1 MPNALVVDD
10 DPSSRLL
17 LSNLLERR
25 GFSIRTAGSLA
36 EARQNMDPP
45 PDICMVDLQL
55 PDGEGTE
62 LLRGGLADRADF
74 VVVTGHATVE
84 SSVEAMREGAVDYLK
99 KPLTSSALD
108 RLLARFGRSVRT
120 GEEAAR
126 RTPAIVGESP
136 EIKRLQQTLARIGP
150 TDVTVL
156 IIGESGT
163 G

>member
-1 MPNALVVDD
+1 MNILSMRIKAEYDCPNNCDLHTTGDNDMPNALVVDD

-62 LLRGGLADRADF
+62 LMRGGFAEQADF

-84 SSVEAMREGAVDYLK
+84 SSVEAMRQGA
-99 KPLTSSALD
+99 
-108 RLLARFGRSVRT
+108 
-120 GEEAAR
+120 
-126 RTPAIVGESP
+126 I
-136 EIKRLQQTLARIGP
+136 
-150 TDVTVL
+150 
-156 IIGESGT
+156 
-163 G
+163 